1 MKGSTYSREV
11 LKDQSIQANE
21 KVLKDS
27 DFRKLEGKFYLEE
40 HITKMLIRQMILDSR
55 FFLSHKIIDYSII
68 VFIVEENIK
77 GNNREEESLK

>member
-11 LKDQSIQANE
+11 LKDQSIHANE

-40 HITKMLIRQMILDSR
+40 HISKMLIRQMILDSR